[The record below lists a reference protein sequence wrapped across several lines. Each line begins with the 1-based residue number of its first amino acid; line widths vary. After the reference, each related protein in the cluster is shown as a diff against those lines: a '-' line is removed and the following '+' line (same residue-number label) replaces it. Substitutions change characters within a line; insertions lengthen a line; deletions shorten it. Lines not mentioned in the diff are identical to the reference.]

1 MMIATLCPLSY
12 DDLLEMPDDG
22 QRYEIIDGELIVSPA
37 LIANHQRVLK
47 RLVRVFDD
55 FANETG
61 RGEVFFAPFDVQLGY
76 HDIVEPDLVFIATEQ
91 GRVPGQHH
99 KFEGSP
105 VLVVEV
111 ISPSSR
117 QTDRVKKMALYAR
130 SGVLE
135 YWIPDPEQLTLVVN
149 VLEGQT
155 YVPVAPDTEG
165 LFFSRAPRAPR
176 RFHDDLCRAGVTI
189 PPVD

>member
-1 MMIATLCPLSY
+1 MIATLRPLTY
-12 DDLLEMPDDG
+12 DDLLQMPDDG
-22 QRYEIIDGELIVSPA
+22 QRYEIIGGKLVVTPSPT
-37 LIANHQRVLK
+37 ANHQRVLFQLI
-47 RLVRVFDD
+47 RLLDAFVL
-55 FANETG
+55 EHG
-61 RGEVFFAPFDVQLGY
+61 GGELFFAPFDVQLGY

-91 GRVPGQHH
+91 GRVPGDHH

-130 SGVLE
+130 AGVLE
-135 YWIPDPEQLTLVVN
+135 YWIADPEQRTLVVN

-155 YVPVAPDTEG
+155 YVPVSPDTEG
-165 LFFSRAPRAPR
+165 RFASLALPGLRIDPATVFS
-176 RFHDDLCRAGVTI
+176 GVE
-189 PPVD
+189 

>member
-1 MMIATLCPLSY
+1 MIATLRPLTY
-12 DDLLEMPDDG
+12 DDLVDMPDDG

-37 LIANHQRVLK
+37 PVANHQRVLK

-55 FANETG
+55 FANET
-61 RGEVFFAPFDVQLGY
+61 RSGEVFFAPFDVQLGY

-91 GRVPGQHH
+91 GRVPGQDH

-135 YWIPDPEQLTLVVN
+135 YWIADPEQRTLVIN
-149 VLEGQT
+149 VIEDQT
-155 YVPVAPDTEG
+155 YVPVSPDTEG
-165 LFFSRAPRAPR
+165 WVASRALPALRVDP
-176 RFHDDLCRAGVTI
+176 VTI
-189 PPVD
+189 FAALE

>member
-1 MMIATLCPLSY
+1 MMIATLRPLTY

-37 LIANHQRVLK
+37 PIANHQRVLK

-61 RGEVFFAPFDVQLGY
+61 QGEVFFAPFDVQLGY
-76 HDIVEPDLVFIATEQ
+76 HDVVEPDLVFIATEQ
-91 GRVPGQHH
+91 GRIPGQHH

-105 VLVVEV
+105 VLVAEV

-117 QTDRVKKMALYAR
+117 QTDRVRKMALYAR

-135 YWIPDPEQLTLVVN
+135 YWIADPEERTLVVN
-149 VLEGQT
+149 ILEGQS
-155 YVPVAPDTEG
+155 YVPVSPDTEG
-165 LFFSRAPRAPR
+165 RIASLALPGLR
-176 RFHDDLCRAGVTI
+176 
-189 PPVD
+189 VDPATVFTGLE